1 MTAKPTTGRPRA
13 RSRRKG
19 RTRESSDSPAEAT
32 TDDRTSSPPTVA
44 QRRNPTT
51 GHDEVRKRI
60 AAIGAPKRRVRA
72 RDVEI
77 MLAESRER
85 AFSRGGWIF
94 ELKYDGFRLLVAR
107 ESGEPLLL
115 LRHGTEVTAT
125 FPEIARAA
133 GALPVDVVLD
143 GEVVVLDDAGRPSF
157 QLLQKRAQMRRD
169 ADVERGAV
177 EAPATAY
184 LFDLLAVDGYDMRSV
199 PLLARKQLLRDLLP
213 PAGRLRFTD
222 HVEERGE
229 ELFRAIGRMGLEGM
243 VAKLGSSPY
252 RAGRSADW
260 LKVRHEKTGEFLIV
274 GFTEP
279 RGARP
284 GLGALHLA
292 VRGEYGLR
300 YAGRVG
306 TGLDDRLLSVLRRTL
321 DARRRATPVCSGA
334 VPKGKGQVWVEPE
347 LVCEVRYRE
356 WTRDGCLRHPV
367 FLRLRPDKKLE
378 DCTAEGSPAA
388 ASAPTSPPRAHAIHY
403 SNLGKVFWPE
413 DGYTKGDLI
422 EYYRRISPWL
432 VPYLRDRPLVLTR
445 FPDGIHGKSF
455 FQKDAPAFV
464 PAWVRTERVWS
475 EHAGR
480 EIDYF
485 VCDDVDSLLYLVNL
499 GTIPLHLWSSR
510 VGQLERPDW
519 CILDLDPKGAPFAH
533 VVELALAFRRW
544 CDAIELPSFVKTSGA
559 TGLHVL
565 VPLGAQFT
573 HEESRT
579 LGELLAR
586 FVNHEHPEIS
596 TITRKVSAR
605 GGRVYLDYLQ
615 NRQGQTIAG
624 PFSARPLP
632 GAPVSTPLDWEEV
645 GPDLDPRSFTIATAP
660 ARLEA
665 ARRDPLR
672 EVLILRPNLTAALVR
687 LTDQLDTGRSR
698 SE

>member
-1 MTAKPTTGRPRA
+1 MTAKPTTGRPRT
-13 RSRRKG
+13 RPRRTG
-19 RTRESSDSPAEAT
+19 RTRVSSARDSPAAT
-32 TDDRTSSPPTVA
+32 PGEDRLPLPRTIEELRDATA
-44 QRRNPTT
+44 GRDGLRT
-51 GHDEVRKRI
+51 RI
-60 AAIGAPKRRVRA
+60 AALGAPKRHVRA

-77 MLAESRER
+77 MLAESRDR
-85 AFSRGGWIF
+85 AFSESGWIF

-107 ESGEPLLL
+107 ENGEPLLL
-115 LRHGTEVTAT
+115 YRHGSEVTAT
-125 FPEIARAA
+125 FPEIARAG
-133 GALPVDVVLD
+133 GALPLDVVMD
-143 GEVVVLDDAGRPSF
+143 GEVVVLDEAGRPSF
-157 QLLQKRAQMRRD
+157 QLLQKRAQMRRS

-177 EAPATAY
+177 ETPATAF
-184 LFDLLAVDGYDMRSV
+184 LFDLLAVDGYDLRGL
-199 PLLARKQLLRDLLP
+199 PLLARKQVLRDLLP
-213 PAGRLRFTD
+213 RAGPLRFTD
-222 HVEERGE
+222 HVEKRGE
-229 ELFRAIGRMGLEGM
+229 ELFAAIGRMRLEGM
-243 VAKLGSSPY
+243 VAKRGSSPY

-260 LKVRHEKTGEFLIV
+260 LKVRHEKTGEFAIV

-279 RGARP
+279 KGARA

-292 VRGEYGLR
+292 VRGEDGLR

-306 TGLDDRLLSVLRRTL
+306 AGFDDRSLAALRKAL
-321 DARRRATPVCSGA
+321 EARRRETPACSGP
-334 VPKGKGQVWVEPE
+334 VPKGKGHAWVEPE
-347 LVCEVRYRE
+347 LVCEVRYKE

-367 FLRLRPDKKLE
+367 FLGLRPDKKLE
-378 DCTAEGSPAA
+378 DCTAEGSP
-388 ASAPTSPPRAHAIHY
+388 TSPPQGHAIHY
-403 SNLGKVFWPE
+403 TNLDKIFWPE
-413 DGYTKGDLI
+413 DRYTKGDLI

-432 VPYLRDRPLVLTR
+432 LPYLRDRPLVLTR

-485 VCDDVDSLLYLVNL
+485 VCDEMGSLLYLVNL

-533 VVELALAFRRW
+533 VVELALALRRL
-544 CDAIELPSFVKTSGA
+544 CDAIELPAFVKTSGA

-573 HEESRT
+573 HEQSRT

-586 FVNHEHPEIS
+586 FVNREHPDIS

-645 GPDLDPRSFTIATAP
+645 GPELEPRSFTIATAP

-665 ARRDPLR
+665 ARRDPVR
-672 EVLILRPNLTAALVR
+672 EVLTLRPNLTAALAR
-687 LTDQLDTGRSR
+687 LTDRLDTGRSP

>member
-1 MTAKPTTGRPRA
+1 MTAKQTAGRPRA
-13 RSRRKG
+13 HSRRTG
-19 RTRESSDSPAEAT
+19 RARPSSERTSPAAGEDLIPSPRAIEGHRDAT
-32 TDDRTSSPPTVA
+32 AGRVGIRRRVA
-44 QRRNPTT
+44 AL
-51 GHDEVRKRI
+51 D
-60 AAIGAPKRRVRA
+60 APKRHVRA

-85 AFSRGGWIF
+85 AFSGRGWIF

-107 ESGEPLLL
+107 ENGEPLLL
-115 LRHGTEVTAT
+115 FRHGSEVTAT
-125 FPEIARAA
+125 FPEIARAV
-133 GALPVDVVLD
+133 GALPIDVVMD
-143 GEVVVLDDAGRPSF
+143 GEVVVLDETGRPSF
-157 QLLQKRAQMRRD
+157 QRLQARAQMRRGV
-169 ADVERGAV
+169 DVERGAL
-177 EAPATAY
+177 ETPATAF
-184 LFDLLAVDGYDMRSV
+184 LFDLLAADGYDLRSL

-213 PAGRLRFTD
+213 GAGPLRFTD
-222 HVEERGE
+222 YVEERGE
-229 ELFRAIGRMGLEGM
+229 ELFAAIGRMGLEGM
-243 VAKLGSSPY
+243 VAKRGSSPY
-252 RAGRSADW
+252 RAGRSGDW
-260 LKVRHEKTGEFLIV
+260 LKMRHEKTGDFAIV

-279 RGARP
+279 KATRAGF
-284 GLGALHLA
+284 GALHLA
-292 VRGEYGLR
+292 IPAADGLR
-300 YAGRVG
+300 YAGGVG
-306 TGLDDRLLSVLRRTL
+306 TGFDERSLAALRNTL
-321 DARRRATPVCSGA
+321 EARRRATPACSGPL
-334 VPKGKGQVWVEPE
+334 PKGKGHAWVEPG

-367 FLRLRPDKKLE
+367 FLGLRPDKKLE

-388 ASAPTSPPRAHAIHY
+388 LPAAAEPQHVIHFT
-403 SNLGKVFWPE
+403 NLGKIFWPE

-432 VPYLRDRPLVLTR
+432 LPYLRDRLLVLTR

-464 PAWVRTERVWS
+464 PSWVRTERVWS

-485 VCDDVDSLLYLVNL
+485 VCDDLDSLLYLVNL

-510 VGQLERPDW
+510 VGRLDKPDW

-533 VVELALAFRRW
+533 VVELALALRRL
-544 CDAIELPSFVKTSGA
+544 CDAIELPAFVKTSGA

-573 HEESRT
+573 HEQSRT

-586 FVNHEHPEIS
+586 FVNREHPGIS

-632 GAPVSTPLDWEEV
+632 GGPVSTPLDWEEV
-645 GPDLDPRSFTIATAP
+645 GPALEPRSFTIATAP

-672 EVLILRPNLTAALVR
+672 DVLTLRPNLTAALVR
-687 LTDQLDTGRSR
+687 LTDRLDAGRSR
-698 SE
+698 PE